1 MFQVGDLVDVN
12 PAIITGI
19 YAAKFREMGCEAPH
33 IGWTILNH
41 RTLFD
46 NGVPY
51 TEWLADRGEVQ
62 GWVEEKNLV
71 ARPPEPP
78 KVADKAKFAV
88 DDEVDLKPGCWIEI
102 DGVPVTVQGSTMA
115 GSGWSI
121 VAVKDNRYLVTT
133 DAITGWVSASAVV
146 ARAKPELLPTTLT
159 MRVADLSAED
169 DGRMRVNLYDG
180 VSGASVF
187 TASIDHSIRLGDE
200 YTVTIAK
207 KG

>member
-1 MFQVGDLVDVN
+1 MAFERVNLLKMGYTEEQALRILQGLERDNVFAVGD
-12 PAIITGI
+12 I
-19 YAAKFREMGCEAPH
+19 
-33 IGWTILNH
+33 
-41 RTLFD
+41 
-46 NGVPY
+46 
-51 TEWLADRGEVQ
+51 
-62 GWVEEKNLV
+62 
-71 ARPPEPP
+71 
-78 KVADKAKFAV
+78 
-88 DDEVDLKPGCWIEI
+88 VDLKPGCWIEI

-121 VAVKDNRYLVTT
+121 VAVKEDRYLVTT
-133 DAITGWVSASAVV
+133 DAVTGWVSASAVV
-146 ARAKPELLPTTLT
+146 ARAKTKLLPTTLT
-159 MRVADLSAED
+159 MRVTDLSAED

>member
-12 PAIITGI
+12 PSIITGI
-19 YAAKFREMGCEAPH
+19 YAAKFREMGCEDPH

-71 ARPPEPP
+71 AHPPEPP
-78 KVADKAKFAV
+78 KVATKVAFDV
-88 DDEVDLKPGCWIEI
+88 GDTVDLKYNAALQFPETATMRA
-102 DGVPVTVQGSTMA
+102 DVPQ
-115 GSGWSI
+115 
-121 VAVKDNRYLVTT
+121 
-133 DAITGWVSASAVV
+133 TGWKIVNFGGGGFYIRNGKFNAWARDIDLV
-146 ARAKPELLPTTLT
+146 ARPKGLPTTMT
-159 MRVADLSAED
+159 MRVTDLSAED
-169 DGRMRVNLYDG
+169 DGGMRVNLYDG
-180 VSGASVF
+180 AAGASLF
-187 TASIDHSIRLGDE
+187 TKSIDHSIRLGDE
-200 YTVTIAK
+200 YTVTISK